1 LISDLLVLVLY
12 LHSDIKVNDFQA
24 KVAVN
29 KKVVRLDI
37 PVSDTEPVEIRE
49 TLDEAQ
55 ADLNDLAFKFF
66 RSELDTIRDALHFG

>member
-1 LISDLLVLVLY
+1 LVTDLLVLVLY